1 MIQTA
6 TSSPGTDQAG
16 PGSPRRQAR
25 SQATRTALLD
35 AALHEFAAHGFEA
48 ASTRAIAARAGTHQP
63 QINYHFASK
72 QELWLAA
79 VEHLF
84 LRLDEAIARHLP
96 EGVEQG
102 FGPGVTRS
110 SLAAGI
116 RSFVRAVAELP
127 ELNRIMV
134 QEATT
139 GSDRLSTIVEQ
150 YTRPRY
156 ELLADNWRTLRER
169 GDVPDI
175 DETVFYYSLIGA
187 ASLPYVNSPEAHLLG
202 VDTTTDAFVE
212 AHADALILMFLG
224 PDDGSGS

>member
-1 MIQTA
+1 MMQTA
-6 TSSPGTDQAG
+6 PHAPSAAHSQPNT
-16 PGSPRRQAR
+16 RRSQAR
-25 SQATRTALLD
+25 SRATRTALLD

-63 QINYHFASK
+63 QINYHFDSK
-72 QELWLAA
+72 QDLWLAA

-84 LRLDEAIARHLP
+84 LRLDEAIERHLP
-96 EGVEQG
+96 EGVGSG
-102 FGPGVTRS
+102 FGPHATRS

-139 GSDRLSTIVEQ
+139 GSDRLALIVDHH
-150 YTRPRY
+150 TRPRY

-169 GDVPDI
+169 GDVPEI

-224 PDDGSGS
+224 PNDGSDS